1 MRARSEHEQADPI
14 QPDGYRE
21 LRLLTEVEN
30 NPEVTQRQ
38 LSTRLGIALGLT
50 NVLLRNLA
58 QKGYLRAS
66 RAGWKRWVYALTP
79 DGFSHKLRLTFGYI
93 SRVLDHYQTVR
104 QTLRD
109 QMQPLA
115 MNEETRVAMIGT
127 GEFAELIYL
136 GLKEIGVE
144 EIDFFDSGAT
154 SDQSFLGKRVRDIST
169 LESEEYDRV
178 VVAFLDNSEANLK
191 GINGL
196 DAAPEKLVKFF
207 AGGSAGEAK

>member
-1 MRARSEHEQADPI
+1 M
-14 QPDGYRE
+14 
-21 LRLLTEVEN
+21 
-30 NPEVTQRQ
+30 
-38 LSTRLGIALGLT
+38 STRLGIALGLT

-66 RAGWKRWVYALTP
+66 RAGWKRWIYAITP
-79 DGFSHKLRLTFGYI
+79 DGFSHKLRLTLGYI
-93 SRVLDHYQTVR
+93 SRVLDHYRTVR

-115 MNEETRVAMIGT
+115 MNKETRVAMIGT

-154 SDQSFLGKRVRDIST
+154 SDRSFLGKHVRDTST
-169 LESEEYDRV
+169 LEVEEYDRL
-178 VVAFLDNSEANLK
+178 VVAFLDNSEANLT

-196 DAAPEKLVKFF
+196 DAAPEKLVTFF
-207 AGGSAGEAK
+207 DGGSVVVTK

>member
-1 MRARSEHEQADPI
+1 MKS
-14 QPDGYRE
+14 DGYRE
-21 LRLLTEVEN
+21 LRLLAEVED

-66 RAGWKRWVYALTP
+66 QAGWKRWIYALTP
-79 DGFSHKLRLTFGYI
+79 DGFSHKLRLTLGYI

-109 QMQPLA
+109 QIEPLA
-115 MNEETRVAMIGT
+115 MNEETRVAMFGT

-154 SDQSFLGKRVRDIST
+154 SDQLFLGKRVRDIST
-169 LESEEYDRV
+169 LEAEEYDRV
-178 VVAFLDNSEANLK
+178 VVAFLDNSQANLTEIK
-191 GINGL
+191 GL
-196 DAAPEKLVKFF
+196 DAAPEKLVTFF
-207 AGGSAGEAK
+207 VGNSTGVKQ